1 VGPKAFRVLNA
12 AGIKVY
18 LSKEGTAADAMRKLK
33 AGELK
38 EADKA
43 NVEGHWA

>member
-1 VGPKAFRVLNA
+1 V
-12 AGIKVY
+12 
-18 LSKEGTAADAMRKLK
+18 ADAVRRFK

-38 EADKA
+38 EVSTA